1 MSNKYLVGVDLGTTG
16 TKSVVFDLEGN
27 VVGVGYLDTPTYYP
41 RPGWVAQDAQAVVDL
56 MFESTKKAIAD
67 SGVRPEDIAGVGFTH
82 MCTTFVPV
90 DKDGN
95 FLHTILLWNDL
106 RGGEM
111 FEFVRDRWASV
122 GITEQD
128 DYEFTGYPLNG
139 LSTLPKVLWFQK
151 HYPDLYEK
159 TYKFVGMQAL
169 MTKAYTGEVYLDDKP
184 GMPYSKLANASKFE
198 FDPERA
204 KLYGVDLDK
213 YCDRADP
220 GDQAGVVSKEAAAKT
235 GLLEGT
241 PVFVGA
247 GDQRCAAVG
256 AGVAKDGMMSMCFGT
271 AGVLHA
277 YTSEWKFHPE
287 GKITILGHAGTG
299 HWQVEGN
306 SSSGASSLGWYADNF
321 AQLEKGFA
329 AMNGESVFP
338 YLTNAASKSP
348 VGARGLIYTAWL
360 AGQDCPNFDVNAS
373 ATLTG
378 MTFSHTKNDIT
389 RAVMEGVCFETMT
402 MIEVADQTLG
412 HKPEVIRAIGGG
424 SKSPFWNQM
433 QADVYNRRIETLES
447 TESTALAAAMFAAI
461 GAGFYKDVHEGIENM
476 VRVKDGYDP
485 NPDNVPVYGE
495 LFELYKELYADMS
508 KRVFPKLKKFQDQHV
523 K

>member
-1 MSNKYLVGVDLGTTG
+1 MSQQYLVGVDVGTTG
-16 TKSVVFDLEGN
+16 TKSVVFDLEGR
-27 VVGVGYLDTPTYYP
+27 VVGVGYLDTPTYFP

-56 MFESTKKAIAD
+56 MFESTKKAISN
-67 SGVRPEDIAGVGFTH
+67 SGVSPTEIIGIGFTH

-90 DKDGN
+90 DKEGN

-111 FEFVRDRWASV
+111 FEFVRDRWASA
-122 GITEQD
+122 GITEQE

-139 LSTLPKVLWFQK
+139 LCTLPKVLWFQK

-159 TYKFVGMQAL
+159 TFKFVGMQAL
-169 MTKAYTGEVYLDDKP
+169 MTKAYTGEAYYDDKP
-184 GMPYSKLANASKFE
+184 GMPYSKLAKAATFE
-198 FDPERA
+198 FDQDRA
-204 KLYGVDLDK
+204 TLYGVDLDK
-213 YCDRADP
+213 YCERADP
-220 GDQAGVVSKEAAAKT
+220 GFQAGVVSKQAAEKS

-277 YTSEWKFHPE
+277 YTSTYKFHPQ

-306 SSSGASSLGWYADNF
+306 SSSGASSLGWYANTF
-321 AQLEKGFA
+321 AQQEKGFA
-329 AMNGESVFP
+329 AIMDESVFP
-338 YLTNAASKSP
+338 YLTEAASKSP
-348 VGARGLIYTAWL
+348 VGARGLIYAAWL
-360 AGQDCPNFDVNAS
+360 AGADCPNFDVNAS

-378 MTFSHTKNDIT
+378 LTFSHTKNDVT
-389 RAVMEGVCFETMT
+389 RAVMEGVCLETMT
-402 MIEVADQTLG
+402 MIEAADETLG
-412 HKPEVIRAIGGG
+412 FRPGVIRAIGGG
-424 SKSPFWNQM
+424 SKSPFWNQI
-433 QADVYNRRIETLES
+433 QADVYDRRIETLES

-461 GAGFYKDVHEGIENM
+461 GAGVYKDVHEGIDNM
-476 VRVKDGYDP
+476 VRVTAAYEP
-485 NPDNVPVYGE
+485 NQKNVPVYAE
-495 LFELYKELYADMS
+495 MFETYKDLYSDMS
-508 KRVFPKLKKFQDQHV
+508 PRVFPRLKRFQDEHV

>member
-16 TKSVVFDLEGN
+16 TKSVVFDVQGR
-27 VVGVGYLDTPTYYP
+27 VVGTGYLDTPTYYP

-56 MFESTKKAIAD
+56 MFESTKKAIAA
-67 SGVRPEDIAGVGFTH
+67 SGVDPADIAGIGFTH

-111 FEFVRDRWASV
+111 FDFVRERWASAGV
-122 GITEQD
+122 TEQE
-128 DYEFTGYPLNG
+128 DYAFTGYPLNG
-139 LSTLPKVLWFQK
+139 LCTLPKVLWFQK

-169 MTKAYTGEVYLDDKP
+169 MTKAYTGEAYLDDKP
-184 GMPYSKLANASKFE
+184 GMPYSKLADASTFT
-198 FDPERA
+198 FDPKRA
-204 KLYGVDLDK
+204 ELYGVDLDK
-213 YCDRADP
+213 YCERADP
-220 GDQAGVVSKEAAAKT
+220 GTQAGVVSKEAAEKS

-241 PVFVGA
+241 PVYVGA

-277 YTSEWKFHPE
+277 YTSTYKVHPQ

-306 SSSGASSLGWYADNF
+306 SSSGASSLGWYANTF
-321 AQLEKGFA
+321 GQLEKGYA
-329 AMNGESVFP
+329 DMMGMSVFP
-338 YLTNAASKSP
+338 NLTEAAETSP

-360 AGQDCPNFDVNAS
+360 AGADCPNFDVNAS

-378 MTFSHTKNDIT
+378 LTFSHTKNDVT
-389 RAVMEGVCFETMT
+389 RAIMEGVCLETMT
-402 MIEVADQTLG
+402 MIEVADETLG
-412 HKPEVIRAIGGG
+412 FKPEVIRAIGGG
-424 SKSPFWNQM
+424 AKSPFWDQI
-433 QADVYNRRIETLES
+433 QADVYNRRVETLES

-461 GAGFYKDVHEGIENM
+461 GAGIYSDVHEGIDNM
-476 VRVKDGYDP
+476 VRVSAGYDP
-485 NPDNVPVYGE
+485 NQENVPIYAE
-495 LFELYKELYADMS
+495 LLDTYKQIYADMS
-508 KRVFPKLKKFQDQHV
+508 PRVFPRVKGFQDRQV
-523 K
+523 Q